1 MLKIFLGCLLTFNLL
16 FLLAESERNPF
27 PGTSPCHIF
36 IDDQNIWTLEILE
49 NDSRDITPI
58 LNIITFSQG
67 QWDFRPPQI
76 HIYNET
82 GQEARV
88 ERFSLDTGVAE
99 EPYIMQFMKVRG
111 KSFIGVDL
119 VGNFTNFGNP
129 PRVSIDLGEERF
141 QLQPV
146 ECRKFDTIAEQIDKV
161 NVDSPNIW
169 EDFDVLRI
177 QYIGKR
183 ELIRE

>member
-1 MLKIFLGCLLTFNLL
+1 MPKIFLVYLLMSNPLV
-16 FLLAESERNPF
+16 LLAQPERHPL

-49 NDSRDITPI
+49 NDSRDIIPI

-67 QWDFRPPQI
+67 QWDFRPTQI
-76 HIYNET
+76 HIYNEI

-88 ERFSLDTGVAE
+88 EQFSLDTGVAE
-99 EPYIMQFMKVRG
+99 EPFITQFLKVRG

-119 VGNFTNFGNP
+119 VGNFTDFGNP
-129 PRVSIDLGEERF
+129 PRISVDLEEERF

-146 ECRKFDTIAEQIDKV
+146 ECREFDTMAEKIDKL

-169 EDFDVLRI
+169 DDFDVLRI
-177 QYIGKR
+177 KFIGNR
-183 ELIRE
+183 EVIRD